1 MKSRALFSFL
11 SLGMLLLQGCVSSFP
26 VDPPS
31 RKQWLRVIEVPPAI
45 QTTHP
50 ESVEVNFLDMSAP
63 MKEFVHTYAPM
74 SSPARRRLERL
85 FDAVKYHPSIQ
96 TEYDANATL
105 TAEQV
110 FNTGKG
116 NCLAFSAM
124 FIAMA
129 REAGLAAYF
138 QEVDVPPT
146 WEQVTANTVA
156 QYRHVNIGIQFPGGD
171 RVVDFRMDRYKE
183 TYPRRR
189 ISDREATAHYYSNIG
204 MENLVEGDLASAFI
218 RMKLA
223 IENAPDHPYF
233 WTNMGIIQRRLGN
246 PDLAEISYLR
256 ALYLDKYNYSAMSNL
271 SILYDDQHKYE
282 LAKQLRELSDQSKLK
297 NPYYRYALAQ
307 NAYRSGDYNDALQL
321 LDYAV
326 RRRSNEHKFY
336 FLRGLSLQA
345 LGHSDEAINDV
356 KKAIKLTD
364 KEFEES
370 TAERYQIQLQEWLSS
385 RS

>member
-1 MKSRALFSFL
+1 MQTRALIPIFAL
-11 SLGMLLLQGCVSSFP
+11 SVLLLQGCASSFP

-31 RKQWLRVIEVPPAI
+31 RKQWQQVIEIPPSI
-45 QTTHP
+45 QALQP
-50 ESVEVNFLDMSAP
+50 ESVEEDFLAMNAP
-63 MKEFVHTYAPM
+63 MKEFVHTYVSATN
-74 SSPARRRLERL
+74 PARVRLERL
-85 FDAVKYHPSIQ
+85 FDAVKYHPAIQ

-105 TAEQV
+105 TAQQV
-110 FNTGKG
+110 FETGRG
-116 NCLAFSAM
+116 NCLAFSSM
-124 FIAMA
+124 FVAMA
-129 REAGLAAYF
+129 REVGLPAYF

-146 WEQVTANTVA
+146 WEQVTDNTVA
-156 QYRHVNIGIQFPGGD
+156 QYRHVNVGIKFPGGD

-183 TYPRRR
+183 SYPRRR
-189 ISDREATAHYYSNIG
+189 ISDREAAAHYYSNVG
-204 MENLVEGDLASAFI
+204 MENLVAGNLAGAFM

-223 IENAPDHPYF
+223 IENAPEQPDF

-246 PDLAEISYLR
+246 PELAETSYLR

-282 LAKQLRELSDQSKLK
+282 LAKRLRELSDQSKLK

-307 NAYRSGDYNDALQL
+307 NAYRSGDYDDALQL

-326 RRRSNEHKFY
+326 RRRSHEHKFY

-345 LGHSDEAINDV
+345 LGHSDEAISDV

-364 KEFEES
+364 KEYEES
-370 TAERYQIQLQEWLSS
+370 TIERYQHQLDEWLSS